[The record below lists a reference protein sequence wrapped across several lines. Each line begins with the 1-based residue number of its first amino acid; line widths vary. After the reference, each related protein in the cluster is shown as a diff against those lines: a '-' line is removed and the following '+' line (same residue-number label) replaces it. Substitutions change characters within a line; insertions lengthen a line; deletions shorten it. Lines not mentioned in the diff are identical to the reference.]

1 MALWYYLLF
10 TCVFY
15 LSVPCLHTAT
25 IVTSSLMQACILA
38 GKHNYDIIMSA
49 MVSQIIGV
57 SIVFSTIYWG
67 ADQRK
72 RQSCASLASL
82 CGNSPVTGEFPAQMA
97 STAEN
102 VSIWWR
108 HHEIICT
115 LNVLIVPIWLILLE
129 WKLAVF
135 LLCYL
140 EQAAGQTV
148 KLRVIWDA
156 MTTMWR
162 HCNGCEIAN
171 KIFLWCIWNY
181 SWIHLA
187 RISSFVLISY
197 FLE

>member
-15 LSVPCLHTAT
+15 LSVSCLHTAT

-82 CGNSPVTGEFPAQMA
+82 CGNWIPRTNGQYRGKCFHLVTSSWNNMHIACFNCSDLIDSVRM
-97 STAEN
+97 
-102 VSIWWR
+102 
-108 HHEIICT
+108 EISRFSFMLSRTGCWTNSQITCD
-115 LNVLIVPIWLILLE
+115 
-129 WKLAVF
+129 
-135 LLCYL
+135 
-140 EQAAGQTV
+140 
-148 KLRVIWDA
+148 LRRNDDHV
-156 MTTMWR
+156 TS
-162 HCNGCEIAN
+162 
-171 KIFLWCIWNY
+171 L
-181 SWIHLA
+181 
-187 RISSFVLISY
+187 
-197 FLE
+197 